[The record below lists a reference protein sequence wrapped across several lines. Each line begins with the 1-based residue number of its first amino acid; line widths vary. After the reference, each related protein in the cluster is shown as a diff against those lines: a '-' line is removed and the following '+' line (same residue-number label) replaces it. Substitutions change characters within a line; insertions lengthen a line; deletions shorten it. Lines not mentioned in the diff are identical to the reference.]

1 MAEKEVIPES
11 GKVEETKLFLGEDKI
26 KSYEVIPNLSTP
38 SGSRILKIELAGGKV
53 VQLTEPNFNAVT
65 GYAKSDASAVQE
77 KLVKAAGQKIYALI
91 MEYGPRLIEV
101 NKILDEAVGL
111 ANRAMDAANNELW
124 GVDFADERTIL
135 QVNDILAKKYGKETT
150 QNDTPAS

>member
-1 MAEKEVIPES
+1 MAEKEIIPES
-11 GKVEETKLFLGEDKI
+11 GKVEETKLFIGEEKI
-26 KSYEVIPNLSTP
+26 KSYEVVEGETTP
-38 SGSRILKIELAGGKV
+38 SGSRIIKIEFTGGKSIK
-53 VQLTEPNFNAVT
+53 LTEPNFDAVKS
-65 GYAKSDASAVQE
+65 YAKGDPSSAQE
-77 KLVKAAGQKIYALI
+77 RLVKAAGQKMYALI

-111 ANRAMDAANNELW
+111 ANRAMEAANNELW
-124 GVDFADERTIL
+124 GVNYADERTVL